1 MEGKGFRDRI
11 REFENKQAVIFGAS
25 FDTVEENRAFAEKFD
40 FPFLLLSDPERTLGE
55 SYGAAKEGGGPFARR
70 ISYLIGP
77 DGLVVK
83 AYETVKP
90 AEHPAQVLADLAG
103 A

>member
-1 MEGKGFRDRI
+1 
-11 REFENKQAVIFGAS
+11 
-25 FDTVEENRAFAEKFD
+25 
-40 FPFLLLSDPERTLGE
+40 LLADPGRTLGE
-55 SYGAAKEGGGPFARR
+55 SYGAAKDEKSGARR

-77 DGLVVK
+77 DGKVVK

-90 AEHPAQVLADLAG
+90 AEHPGQVLADLEA